1 MKLKCDDQNTAYQLQ
16 NLKNFNLAIPATT
29 PPIKAQHTSRDDVR
43 EIEYSLGESR
53 QESEMN
59 EAKATTTVCSVCF
72 YTYMYVHSSTMYVF
86 ISSSDSEK

>member
-1 MKLKCDDQNTAYQLQ
+1 MTKIRLSTPQPELLYTG
-16 NLKNFNLAIPATT
+16 T

-59 EAKATTTVCSVCF
+59 ESKALTTICSVCF
-72 YTYMYVHSSTMYVF
+72 CTYVYIVLCIY
-86 ISSSDSEK
+86 